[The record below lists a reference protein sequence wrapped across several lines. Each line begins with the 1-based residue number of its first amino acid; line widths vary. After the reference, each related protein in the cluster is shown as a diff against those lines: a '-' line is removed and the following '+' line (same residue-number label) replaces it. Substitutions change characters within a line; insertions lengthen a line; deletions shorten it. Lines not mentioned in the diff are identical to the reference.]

1 MVNSRIYDILT
12 GMKEIF
18 ALILINAMGI
28 LVWYLTGET
37 YALMLAFMTDA
48 WVLDKNI
55 DIMKKIA
62 VSYIEGKELS
72 KITLL
77 KELGFSMDEIREILS
92 RVSHKR
98 EGETQ
103 KAEIKRRLP

>member
-12 GMKEIF
+12 GIKEIF
-18 ALILINAMGI
+18 ALILINAMGV
-28 LVWYLTGET
+28 LVWYLTGEV

-48 WVLDKNI
+48 WILDKNT

-62 VSYIEGKELS
+62 VSYIEGKELT

-77 KELGFSMDEIREILS
+77 KELGFSMDEIKEILS